1 MPCDAIYNN
10 YNPLRITTL
19 TGSPCMRL
27 PQINETYNAI
37 PLLPPRWS
45 CLLSL
50 LFMATM
56 LFVSP
61 VFAAPASVEIQ
72 VVGVKGAM
80 KDNVV
85 AALALPSGIVREGK
99 VYQRWLLRFVDQVPE
114 LVETALQPFGYYHS
128 DIKVE
133 LKEQG
138 DSYLVNVEIK
148 TAAPIRVRSL
158 DLWLVGAGVEEKELQ
173 KEKRLFPQQSGDVLH
188 HKTYEDAKEALR
200 QKAIDLGYLKATYKK
215 SRVTVHIED
224 RVADI
229 EMTLD
234 TGPLY
239 KFGPVTIEGG
249 LERFDEDFLRRFLSF
264 KKGDT
269 FSHKEL
275 HRTRLNFYQS
285 SRFKEVAMEPLLNQ
299 VEDLAVP
306 IHVTL
311 VTGKQQHWRTG
322 IGYGTN
328 TGARVSLN
336 YENTQVSELPHVYN
350 FDVLASEKAQSLET
364 RYTIPLSGHVENKL
378 IGKLGYIHED
388 LSTYETEIYYT
399 EMEVKHGFDN
409 DKIGSAFL
417 RYSFEDS
424 DVGTDDNQSKLLI
437 PGLRFSHR
445 SYDDLINPKKG
456 YQLRY
461 EARGSYD
468 GPLSDIT
475 FGQVIAAGSFMWPLG
490 KRLTLHSRAE
500 AATTFYKDD
509 FTELPASLRFFVGG
523 NNSVRGY
530 NYKSRGPE
538 DENGDVIG
546 GDSLLVGS
554 LECEYALTDDWGLAV
569 FYDVGSAFDVSDK
582 DPEFISGAGVG
593 VRRYTMIGPIKID
606 LATRVSESSNKVT
619 LHLSVGFDI

>member
-1 MPCDAIYNN
+1 
-10 YNPLRITTL
+10 
-19 TGSPCMRL
+19 
-27 PQINETYNAI
+27 
-37 PLLPPRWS
+37 
-45 CLLSL
+45 
-50 LFMATM
+50 M

-61 VFAAPASVEIQ
+61 VFAAPANVEIQ
-72 VVGVKGAM
+72 VVGVKGAL

-85 AALALPSGIVREGK
+85 AALSLPSGIVREGK

-114 LVETALQPFGYYHS
+114 LVETALQPFGYYRS
-128 DIKVE
+128 EIKAE
-133 LKEQG
+133 LKEQD

-148 TAAPIRVRSL
+148 TAAPVRVRYL

-173 KEKRLFPQQSGDVLH
+173 KEKRFFPQQSRDVLH
-188 HKTYEDAKEALR
+188 HETYEDGKKALR

-215 SRVTVHIED
+215 SRVTVHAEEG
-224 RVADI
+224 VADI

-239 KFGPVTIEGG
+239 KFGSVTIEGG
-249 LERFDEDFLRRFLSF
+249 LDRFDEAFLRRFLSF
-264 KKGDT
+264 KAGET

-285 SRFKEVAMEPLLNQ
+285 NRFAEVVMEPLLNQ

-336 YENTQVSELPHVYN
+336 YENTQVNELPHVYN
-350 FDVLASEKAQSLET
+350 FDVLASEKAQSIET

-378 IGKLGYIHED
+378 ISKLGFIHED
-388 LSTYETEIYYT
+388 LSAYETQIYYT
-399 EMEVKHGFDN
+399 EMELKHGFDN
-409 DKIGSAFL
+409 DKVGSVYL
-417 RYSFEDS
+417 RYSLEDS
-424 DVGTDDNQSKLLI
+424 DVGTDDNNSHLLI
-437 PGLRFSHR
+437 PGLRYSHR

-456 YQLRY
+456 YQLRF
-461 EARGSYD
+461 EVRGSYE
-468 GPLSDIT
+468 GPLSDMT
-475 FGQVIAAGSFMWPLG
+475 FGQVIGAGSFMWPLG

-500 AATTFYKDD
+500 AATTFYTDD
-509 FTELPASLRFFVGG
+509 FTEIPASMRFFIGG

-530 NYKSRGPE
+530 DYKSRGPE

-569 FYDVGSAFDVSDK
+569 FYDVGSAFDASDK
-582 DPEFISGAGVG
+582 DPEFVSGAGVG
-593 VRRYTMIGPIKID
+593 VRRYTLIGPIKID
-606 LATRVSESSNKVT
+606 LATRVSESGDKVT

>member
-27 PQINETYNAI
+27 PQINETYTVI

-45 CLLSL
+45 CFLSL

-61 VFAAPASVEIQ
+61 VFAAAASVEIQ
-72 VVGVKGAM
+72 VVGVKGAL

-85 AALALPSGIVREGK
+85 GALALPSGIVREGK

-114 LVETALQPFGYYHS
+114 LVETALQPFGYYQS

-133 LKEQG
+133 LKEQR
-138 DSYLVNVEIK
+138 DSYLVHVEIK
-148 TAAPIRVRSL
+148 TTEPVRVGSL
-158 DLWLVGAGVEEKELQ
+158 DLWLVGAGVEENELQ

-188 HKTYEDAKEALR
+188 HETYEDGKKALR

-215 SRVTVHIED
+215 SQVTVHIED
-224 RVADI
+224 RAADI

-234 TGPLY
+234 TGPLF

-249 LERFDEDFLRRFLSF
+249 LGRFDEDFLRRFLSF
-264 KKGDT
+264 KTGDT

-285 SRFKEVAMEPLLNQ
+285 SRFDEVVMEPLLDE

-311 VTGKQQHWRTG
+311 VAGKQQHWRTG

-328 TGARVSLN
+328 TGARVTLN

-388 LSTYETEIYYT
+388 LSTYETEIYYA

-417 RYSFEDS
+417 RYSLEDS

-554 LECEYALTDDWGLAV
+554 LECEYALTEDWGLAV

-582 DPEFISGAGVG
+582 DPEFVSGAGVG
-593 VRRYTMIGPIKID
+593 VRRYTLIGPIKID
-606 LATRVSESSNKVT
+606 LATRVSESGNKVT

>member
-1 MPCDAIYNN
+1 M
-10 YNPLRITTL
+10 
-19 TGSPCMRL
+19 
-27 PQINETYNAI
+27 
-37 PLLPPRWS
+37 W
-45 CLLSL
+45 
-50 LFMATM
+50 
-56 LFVSP
+56 
-61 VFAAPASVEIQ
+61 
-72 VVGVKGAM
+72 
-80 KDNVV
+80 
-85 AALALPSGIVREGK
+85 
-99 VYQRWLLRFVDQVPE
+99 
-114 LVETALQPFGYYHS
+114 
-128 DIKVE
+128 
-133 LKEQG
+133 KEQA
-138 DSYLVNVEIK
+138 DSYLVHVEIK
-148 TAAPIRVRSL
+148 TTEPVRVGSL
-158 DLWLVGAGVEEKELQ
+158 DLWLVGAGVEENELQ

-188 HKTYEDAKEALR
+188 HETYEDGKKALR
-200 QKAIDLGYLKATYKK
+200 QKAIDLGYLKATHKK
-215 SRVTVHIED
+215 SQDTVHIEE
-224 RVADI
+224 RAADI

-239 KFGPVTIEGG
+239 TFGPVTIEGG
-249 LERFDEDFLRRFLSF
+249 LDRFDEDFLRRFLSF
-264 KKGDT
+264 KTGDT

-285 SRFKEVAMEPLLNQ
+285 SRFDEVVMEPLLDE

-311 VTGKQQHWRTG
+311 VTGKQQYWRTG

-388 LSTYETEIYYT
+388 LSTYETEIYYA
-399 EMEVKHGFDN
+399 EMELKHGFDN

-417 RYSFEDS
+417 RYSFEES
-424 DVGTDDNQSKLLI
+424 DIGTDDNQSKLLI

-475 FGQVIAAGSFMWPLG
+475 FGQVIGAGSFMWPLG
-490 KRLTLHSRAE
+490 NRLTLHSRAE

-554 LECEYALTDDWGLAV
+554 LECEYALTEDWGLAV

-582 DPEFISGAGVG
+582 DPEFVSGAGVG
-593 VRRYTMIGPIKID
+593 VRRYTLIGPIKID
-606 LATRVSESSNKVT
+606 LATRVSESGNKVT

>member
-10 YNPLRITTL
+10 DNPLRISTF

-27 PQINETYNAI
+27 PQINETYTVI

-45 CLLSL
+45 CFLSL

-61 VFAAPASVEIQ
+61 VFAAPTSVEIQ
-72 VVGVKGAM
+72 VVGVKGAL

-114 LVETALQPFGYYHS
+114 LVETALQPFGYYQS

-133 LKEQG
+133 LKEQR
-138 DSYLVNVEIK
+138 DSYLVHVEIK
-148 TAAPIRVRSL
+148 TTEPVRVGSL

-249 LERFDEDFLRRFLSF
+249 LDRFDEDFLRRFLSF

-285 SRFKEVAMEPLLNQ
+285 SRFDEVVMEPLLDE

-311 VTGKQQHWRTG
+311 VAGKQQHWRTG

-388 LSTYETEIYYT
+388 LSTYETEIYYA

-417 RYSFEDS
+417 RYSLEDS

-475 FGQVIAAGSFMWPLG
+475 FGQVIGAGSFMWPLG

-582 DPEFISGAGVG
+582 DPEFVSGAGVG
-593 VRRYTMIGPIKID
+593 VRRYTLIGPIKID
-606 LATRVSESSNKVT
+606 LATRVSESGNKVT